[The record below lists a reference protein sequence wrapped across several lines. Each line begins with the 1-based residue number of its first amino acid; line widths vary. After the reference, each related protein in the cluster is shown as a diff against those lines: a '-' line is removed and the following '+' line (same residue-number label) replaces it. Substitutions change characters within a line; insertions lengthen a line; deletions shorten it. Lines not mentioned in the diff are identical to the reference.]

1 MRSHIMTEIDTKER
15 IKLAANELVMK
26 YGVRSVSMDDIAA
39 HLGISKKTIYL
50 YYKDKDELVDAI
62 IESEMMRTQEICERD
77 MNISDNAIH
86 EIILAMDMMVEIFR
100 SMNPSLLFDLRKYH
114 PRAFEKFN
122 LHKTTYLFEVMKQN
136 LVRGVKEKLYRSE
149 INIDVMARF
158 RVESVF
164 IPMAPEFHSGIKSSL
179 LEAEEQMVVHFL
191 FGLVTP
197 KGYEMVVNY
206 LKERNLPAGKADK
219 KIKVNG

>member
-1 MRSHIMTEIDTKER
+1 MTDIDTKER
-15 IKLAANELVMK
+15 IRVAANDLVMK

-62 IESEMMRTQEICERD
+62 ILAEIGRTQDICERD
-77 MNISDNAIH
+77 QDSSENAIH
-86 EIILAMDMMVEIFR
+86 EVVLAMDMMVEIFH

-136 LVRGVKEKLYRSE
+136 LVRGIKEKLYRPE
-149 INIDVMARF
+149 VNIDVMARF

-164 IPMAPEFHSGIKSSL
+164 IPMAPEFYSGIKSSL
-179 LEAEEQMVVHFL
+179 LEAEEQLIVHFL

-197 KGYEMVVNY
+197 KGYELVVNY
-206 LKERNLPAGKADK
+206 LKERDMPAGKTDK
-219 KIKVNG
+219 KNKVNGY

>member
-1 MRSHIMTEIDTKER
+1 MTDIDTKER

-62 IESEMMRTQEICERD
+62 IESEIARTQDICERD
-77 MNISDNAIH
+77 LDISDNAIH
-86 EIILAMDMMVEIFR
+86 EIILAMDMMVEIFH

-136 LVRGVKEKLYRSE
+136 LVRGVNEKLYRPE
-149 INIDVMARF
+149 IHIDIMARF

-164 IPMAPEFHSGIKSSL
+164 IPMAPEFHAGIKSSL
-179 LEAEEQMVVHFL
+179 LEAEEQLIVHFL

-197 KGYEMVVNY
+197 KGYEVVVNY
-206 LKERNLPAGKADK
+206 LNERNMTTGKTDK
-219 KIKVNG
+219 KSKVNGY

>member
-1 MRSHIMTEIDTKER
+1 LRFIMTDIDTKER

-50 YYKDKDELVDAI
+50 YYKDKDDLVEAI
-62 IESEMMRTQEICERD
+62 IEAEIGRTQDICERD
-77 MNISDNAIH
+77 LYISENAIH
-86 EIILAMDMMVEIFR
+86 EVVLAMDMMVEIFH

-122 LHKTTYLFEVMKQN
+122 LHKTTYLFEVMKKN
-136 LVRGVKEKLYRSE
+136 LVRGVKEKLYRPE
-149 INIDVMARF
+149 INIEVMARF

-164 IPMAPEFHSGIKSSL
+164 IPMMPEFHAGIKSSL
-179 LEAEEQMVVHFL
+179 LEAEEQLIIHFL

-197 KGYEMVVNY
+197 KGYELMVNY
-206 LKERNLPAGKADK
+206 LKERNMPVGKTDK
-219 KIKVNG
+219 KSKVNG

>member
-1 MRSHIMTEIDTKER
+1 MTDIDTKER
-15 IKLAANELVMK
+15 IRAAANELVMK

-62 IESEMMRTQEICERD
+62 IESEIGRTTEICERD
-77 MNISDNAIH
+77 LDISENAVH

-114 PRAFEKFN
+114 PKAFAKFN

-136 LVRGVKEKLYRSE
+136 LVRGVREKLYRPN
-149 INIDVMARF
+149 INIDIMARF

-164 IPMAPEFHSGIKSSL
+164 IPMAPEFHIGIKSSI
-179 LEAEEQMVVHFL
+179 LEAEEQMIVHFL

-197 KGYEMVVNY
+197 KGYEMVEKY
-206 LKERNLPAGKADK
+206 LKERKTSFGKTEK
-219 KIKVNG
+219 KQVKVNGH

>member
-1 MRSHIMTEIDTKER
+1 MTEIDTKER
-15 IKLAANELVMK
+15 IRVAANRLVMK

-62 IESEMMRTQEICERD
+62 IDAEIVRTQEICERD
-77 MNISDNAIH
+77 QDIAENAIH
-86 EIILAMDMMVEIFR
+86 EVVLAMDRMVEIFQ

-114 PRAFEKFN
+114 PRAFEKFSI
-122 LHKTTYLFEVMKQN
+122 HKNTYLFEIMKQN
-136 LVRGVKEKLYRSE
+136 LERGVKEKLYRPE
-149 INIDVMARF
+149 INIGVMARF

-164 IPMAPEFHSGIKSSL
+164 IPMTPEFHIGIKSSL
-179 LEAEEQMVVHFL
+179 LEAQEQIVIHFL

-197 KGYEMVVNY
+197 KGYELMTDY
-206 LKERNLPAGKADK
+206 LSERNTMAGITDK
-219 KIKVNG
+219 KSKVNG